1 VVALI
6 VRMRFLYAVVVGH
19 DVGTVARLFNRFLAL
34 QGG

>member
-6 VRMRFLYAVVVGH
+6 VRMLFLYDVVGH

-34 QGG
+34 QGR